1 MDTAGL
7 QKRKVYDPAL
17 RLMHAWNGIAL
28 LGLIATALLAE
39 AFEHGAT
46 ADRIWHVHALFGY
59 GLTMGLVARL
69 VWGLLGPQSARFT
82 DMWHPTV
89 WKQALLRL
97 RIPVSKRYGHNEL
110 ASLAYLLVYL
120 ALGFMALTGL
130 ALAAIEQG
138 SGPLTPWLFDA
149 VGLKE
154 VFKEPHEALA
164 WLVGGFVCLHF
175 AGLYYHE
182 RIERIP
188 TARSMLTGWQY
199 RRAEEENPHA

>member
-1 MDTAGL
+1 MNVTAL
-7 QKRKVYDPAL
+7 DKRKVYDPTL
-17 RLMHAWNGIAL
+17 RLMHAWNGIAV

-39 AFEHGAT
+39 GFEHGGSEE
-46 ADRIWHVHALFGY
+46 RIWRIHVLFGY
-59 GLTMGLVARL
+59 GLTVGLTARL
-69 VWGLLGPQSARFT
+69 VWGLLGPQSARFR
-82 DMWHPTV
+82 DMWHPSV
-89 WKQALLRL
+89 WKRALLSL
-97 RIPVSKRYGHNEL
+97 RIPASKRYGHNEL
-110 ASLAYLLVYL
+110 ASAAYLAVYL
-120 ALGFMALTGL
+120 ALGFMVLTGL

-154 VFKEPHEALA
+154 VFKEPHEAIA

-199 RRAEEENPHA
+199 RPIEEKSRHA